1 MLIQGHGF
9 VTDEQMSGEI
19 VLVLDEKNRAVIQ
32 LERELLERAAQF
44 LKGQGLE
51 VILKSPRQIE
61 VPVYNASEIA
71 ELGDLDDLNNLP
83 LEELLETMSLI
94 EAQEALVAVVL
105 EAGQASLEGHTLEPS
120 YSGHR
125 ELRPLW
131 ATLP

>member
-1 MLIQGHGF
+1 MLIHGNGF

-19 VLVLDEKNRAVIQ
+19 VLALDENNWTIIQ

-51 VILKSPRQIE
+51 VILKSPREVE

-71 ELGDLDDLNNLP
+71 ELGDLDDLEDIP
-83 LEELLETMSLI
+83 LEELLEKMKHI
-94 EAQEALVAVVL
+94 EAQEALVTVVL

>member
-1 MLIQGHGF
+1 MLIHGHGF
-9 VTDEQMSGEI
+9 TTDEQMSGEI
-19 VLVLDEKNRAVIQ
+19 VLALDENNWAIIQ

-51 VILKSPRQIE
+51 VILKSPREIE

-71 ELGDLDDLNNLP
+71 ELGDLDDLEDIP
-83 LEELLETMSLI
+83 LEELLEKMKHI
-94 EAQEALVAVVL
+94 EAQEALVTVVL

-131 ATLP
+131 AILP